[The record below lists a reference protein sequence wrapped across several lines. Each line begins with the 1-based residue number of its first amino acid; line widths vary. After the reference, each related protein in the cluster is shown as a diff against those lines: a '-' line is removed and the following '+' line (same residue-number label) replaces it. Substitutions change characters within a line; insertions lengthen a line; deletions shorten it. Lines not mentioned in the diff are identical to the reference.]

1 MIERGG
7 EIDRKVERQLVSD
20 KNVQIVRE
28 TDRERERIKL
38 RKRIDHDDK
47 NKTADLNGKQTAK
60 ESERIRKEIQVDK
73 RFWILGDRKK
83 QRRMRPNK
91 QRDNKK
97 KENQSNKRKSERKHE
112 RK

>member
-60 ESERIRKEIQVDK
+60 KVKE
-73 RFWILGDRKK
+73 L
-83 QRRMRPNK
+83 
-91 QRDNKK
+91 
-97 KENQSNKRKSERKHE
+97 ERKFKQTKDSGYQVTE
-112 RK
+112 RNREG